1 MWRCVLFDLGDTL
14 IDNHPMTPAERDD
27 LIAKEFEVWLRR
39 RSMRTADE
47 FSPDERAQV
56 AEIDASPLVQA
67 VNEALIEAA
76 VKYWATGR
84 EAPPGEVF
92 ARLQGE
98 VAAAAGLVA
107 SHAELEENYVR
118 WRMSRQRVLPDA
130 PELLAALRAAGIK
143 CGLVS
148 NTAFSRESMDAY
160 LRVRG
165 LADYLD
171 AVVYSSEIGWRKPKP
186 QIFRAVLAK
195 LEVSA
200 AETAFVGDDVVADV
214 EGAIGA
220 GIAAIWMWGNHPVA
234 GDAPEVIRHADDGT
248 ELPGVWPDPAHGDA
262 VAALAA
268 QAAELTRSGRLLGAA
283 RTLEQ
288 TGKLLLKS

>member
-67 VNEALIEAA
+67 VNEALAEVAA
-76 VKYWATGR
+76 KHWVTGR

-92 ARLQGE
+92 TRLQAE
-98 VAAAAGLVA
+98 VAAASGLVA
-107 SHAELEENYVR
+107 SRAELEENYVR
-118 WRMSRQRVLPDA
+118 WRMSRQRVLPDVA
-130 PELLAALRAAGIK
+130 ELFAALHAAGIK
-143 CGLVS
+143 RGLVS
-148 NTAFSRESMDAY
+148 NTAFSREAMDAY

-165 LADYLD
+165 LADDLD
-171 AVVYSSEIGWRKPKP
+171 AVVYSSEVGWRKPKP
-186 QIFRAVLAK
+186 QIFRAALVR

-214 EGAIGA
+214 GGAIGA
-220 GIAAIWMWGNHPVA
+220 GIAAIWAWGNHPVA
-234 GDAPEVIRHADDGT
+234 GDAPEAVLQAEDGT
-248 ELPGVWPDPAHGDA
+248 ELPGVWPDPAHSDA
-262 VAALAA
+262 VAALAE
-268 QAAELTRSGRLLGAA
+268 QAAELMRTGRLLGAA